1 MNLKV
6 LLKHQAAVFQYSA
19 RIAVH
24 TDKSAGK
31 PGETVKTNEKY
42 NISSIKYWSYSGGG
56 KL

>member
-42 NISSIKYWSYSGGG
+42 NISSIKY
-56 KL
+56 